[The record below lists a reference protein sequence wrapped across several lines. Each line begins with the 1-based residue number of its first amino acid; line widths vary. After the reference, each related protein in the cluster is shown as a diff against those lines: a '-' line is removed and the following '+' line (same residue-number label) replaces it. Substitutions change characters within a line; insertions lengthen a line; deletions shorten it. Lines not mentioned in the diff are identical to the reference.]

1 MAPALRSTMVL
12 AAVLAAVVL
21 AACGGDA
28 RRAPVV
34 QVTSPSVTVPPGTAS
49 VTDPDRARYV
59 RAVDAV
65 CARDN
70 PRRERAVAEA
80 EAAPDVDGAVKAY
93 DDHIAIAEEQLR
105 GVQAET
111 PPAADRVL
119 IRRNVVDRL
128 TERLALRRALR
139 DDLSRSD
146 AESAQRHRAQLD
158 ALTLTLE
165 SFARGYGFKVCGAG

>member
-1 MAPALRSTMVL
+1 MVSELRSAMVL
-12 AAVLAAVVL
+12 AAAAAAVVL

-34 QVTSPSVTVPPGTAS
+34 QVTSPSVSVPPGTAR
-49 VTDPDRARYV
+49 VTDPERARYV

-70 PRRERAVAEA
+70 PRREQAVADA
-80 EAAPDVDGAVKAY
+80 EAAPDVAGAVKAY
-93 DDHIAIAEEQLR
+93 NDDITIAQGQLR
-105 GVQAET
+105 GVSGVT
-111 PPAADRVL
+111 PPPADRVL
-119 IRRNVVDRL
+119 IRANVLDRL
-128 TERLALRRALR
+128 QQRIVLRRALR

-146 AESAQRHRAQLD
+146 AASAQRHRAQLD

-165 SFARGYGFKVCGAG
+165 SFARGYGFKVCGSG